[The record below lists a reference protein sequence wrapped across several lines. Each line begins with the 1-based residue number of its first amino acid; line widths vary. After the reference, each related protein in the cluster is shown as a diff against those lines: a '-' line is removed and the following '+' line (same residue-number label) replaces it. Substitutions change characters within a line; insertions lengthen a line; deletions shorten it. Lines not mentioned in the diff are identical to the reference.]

1 MMKWVVLLFTFSMA
15 CAPEGDVEAGACSEM
30 CDELQGACAYDAFP
44 DVNSCLEGC
53 LYSESEG
60 ADIEAQ
66 LACILESECDTFEI
80 LECENHHGVSANE

>member
-1 MMKWVVLLFTFSMA
+1 MRWSFVLIPFLF
-15 CAPEGDVEAGACSEM
+15 ACSPESEIEDGTCSSM

-44 DVNSCLEGC
+44 DVESCLEGC

-66 LACILESECDTFEI
+66 LACILQAECDTFEI
-80 LECENHHGVSANE
+80 LECENQHGVISNE